1 MRWGRFYT
9 GSSNQGDGFAA
20 EAEEGSSPRGSGFCH
35 FNQIVQVLKQL
46 VVISDGSPAF
56 MELQDSSVDHG
67 RHLTA
72 SPICNMI
79 NEHINIC
86 IIHFLV
92 HQIYKTCYSNISLVI
107 NWWRGF
113 KNMQK
118 PAYINI
124 ECYYRRSILCCN
136 WWHWVWTAHNKWLML
151 AVSYDY

>member
-1 MRWGRFYT
+1 MGEQVWMLKTDSDMEEYKYT
-9 GSSNQGDGFAA
+9 CEPGHLAAARPGEAEEAGGERAKEGGSNQGDGFAA
-20 EAEEGSSPRGSGFCH
+20 EAEEGSSPRG
-35 FNQIVQVLKQL
+35 
-46 VVISDGSPAF
+46 SDGSPAF

-107 NWWRGF
+107 NW
-113 KNMQK
+113 
-118 PAYINI
+118 
-124 ECYYRRSILCCN
+124 
-136 WWHWVWTAHNKWLML
+136 
-151 AVSYDY
+151 